1 MTAPASPSVT
11 FGCSSLSPDALQRF
25 EFFDTLFDLSGEVL
39 RPAYRCESLATESK
53 EMISP
58 LVTAADRAVERVLRE
73 AIHHRFP
80 TDGIVGEEEAPRAGS
95 SLFEW
100 VIDPIDGTSSL
111 VRGLPLF
118 GTLIGLIDKSSGTI
132 VCGGAD
138 QPILGERILARR
150 GVPPRWNGAVA
161 ANRHN
166 ASTPTNTALTDACV
180 CATTPLMFTT
190 SAEQRVRDA
199 VMNHCRRSAWGGDW
213 FNYIL
218 MIGGKSTIPL
228 VIVEAGLQFYD
239 ICALVPI
246 IEEAGGVITNW
257 DGEPITESTTQ
268 VLAAPNRALGEA
280 LQQLVADARG
290 TPQRRDV

>member
-1 MTAPASPSVT
+1 MSPSL
-11 FGCSSLSPDALQRF
+11 SSPSHRFAFPPPSPDAFRRF
-25 EFFDTLFDLSGEVL
+25 EIFDTLFDLSGAVL
-39 RPAYRCESLATESK
+39 RPAYRCGTLATESK
-53 EMISP
+53 EMLSP

-73 AIHHRFP
+73 AIHDRFP
-80 TDGIVGEEEAPRAGS
+80 MDGIVGEEEAPSAGS
-95 SLFEW
+95 SPFEW

-118 GTLIGLIDKSSGTI
+118 GTLIGLIDKSTGQI

-138 QPILGERILARR
+138 QPILGDRILAQR
-150 GVPPRWNGAVA
+150 GAPPRWNGEVVV
-161 ANRHN
+161 NRF
-166 ASTPTNTALTDACV
+166 SKTVPTNAALTDACL
-180 CATTPLMFTT
+180 CATTPQMFTT
-190 SAEQRVRDA
+190 SAEQRVREA
-199 VMNHCRRSAWGGDW
+199 VMTHCRRSAWGGDW

-246 IEEAGGVITNW
+246 IEAVGGVISDW
-257 DGEPITESTTQ
+257 DGGPITPRTTQ

-280 LQQLVADARG
+280 LQRLVADARG
-290 TPQRRDV
+290 TP